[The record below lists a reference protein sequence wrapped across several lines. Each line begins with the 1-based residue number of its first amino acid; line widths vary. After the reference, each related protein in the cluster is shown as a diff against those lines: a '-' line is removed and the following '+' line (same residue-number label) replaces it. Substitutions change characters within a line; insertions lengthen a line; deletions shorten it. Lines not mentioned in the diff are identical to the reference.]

1 MKKNLAIYFAF
12 LSLAFSFVSCS
23 FSDTE
28 EEVLS
33 PYAMLKSF
41 GLDNI
46 RSAYPEFTSTGKDT
60 LVYKTV
66 SMESFAFTIDHGA
79 GEVYNNDSL
88 PYCTDIRK
96 VVVNYTSDGVA
107 SIYVDSLETYE
118 YLSNVDSID
127 FTSPRKVRVYSGDAE
142 YYKDYTVRVNVHQ
155 VNPELMVWNK
165 YPAVDAIVP
174 ERVIEANG
182 VMYLF
187 GKNSEGVATVA
198 STDVE
203 GTPEWSIVLV
213 DGLPADADLANI
225 QLFRG
230 ALYAVAGGD
239 VYTSLNG
246 ADWTIA
252 ATATGAVAIVGAS
265 DEDERIWIAGDN
277 GILSSED
284 GVTFVVNETL
294 PEGFPLYGVSLSS
307 YPMAHNKGII
317 RYMLV
322 GYTTADKAGEPVVWS
337 RLSTESR
344 WTMYSNEGSSY
355 TCPSLSGLSVVR
367 YDGFLYALGGAGTVN
382 GNSVEAFKSFYVSKD
397 NGIVWKIS
405 TGYYQCLPKEL
416 AGNNAPFAVA
426 VDSGNFIWIVNSGVD
441 GGVWK
446 GILNR
451 LGFEKR

>member
-1 MKKNLAIYFAF
+1 MKKNLAIYLALF
-12 LSLAFSFVSCS
+12 SLTLSFVSCS
-23 FSDTE
+23 FSDE
-28 EEVLS
+28 EEVVLS

-41 GLDNI
+41 SLNNI
-46 RSAYPEFTSTGKDT
+46 RSSYPAFTSTGEDT
-60 LVYKTV
+60 LVVKTV

-79 GEVYNNDSL
+79 GQVYNNDSL
-88 PYCTDIRK
+88 PYCTDVKK
-96 VVVNYTSDGVA
+96 VVVGYTSDGVA
-107 SIYVDSLETYE
+107 SIYVDSLESYE
-118 YLSNVDSID
+118 YLSTTDSID
-127 FTSPRKVRVYSGDAE
+127 FSMPRKVRIYSGDAQ
-142 YYKDYTVRVNVHQ
+142 YYKDYTVRINVHQ
-155 VNPELMVWNK
+155 VEPELMVWNK
-165 YPAVDAIVP
+165 YAVAEGVVP
-174 ERVIEANG
+174 VRAVEADG
-182 VMYLF
+182 VMHLF
-187 GKNSEGVATVA
+187 GRDGNGATVVAT
-198 STDVE
+198 TDIKDIPSWKVQAL
-203 GTPEWSIVLV
+203 S
-213 DGLPADADLANI
+213 GLPADADLATI

-265 DEDERIWIAGDN
+265 DEDERIWIAGDK

-382 GNSVEAFKSFYVSKD
+382 GNAVEAFRSFYVSRD
-397 NGIVWKIS
+397 NGITWKIS
-405 TGYYQCLPKEL
+405 TGFYQRLPQEL
-416 AGNNAPFAVA
+416 AGNDAPFAVA
-426 VDSGNFIWIVNSGVD
+426 VDSNNFIWIMNSGTE

-446 GILNR
+446 GIINR

>member
-1 MKKNLAIYFAF
+1 M
-12 LSLAFSFVSCS
+12 
-23 FSDTE
+23 
-28 EEVLS
+28 
-33 PYAMLKSF
+33 
-41 GLDNI
+41 
-46 RSAYPEFTSTGKDT
+46 
-60 LVYKTV
+60 
-66 SMESFAFTIDHGA
+66 
-79 GEVYNNDSL
+79 
-88 PYCTDIRK
+88 
-96 VVVNYTSDGVA
+96 
-107 SIYVDSLETYE
+107 
-118 YLSNVDSID
+118 
-127 FTSPRKVRVYSGDAE
+127 
-142 YYKDYTVRVNVHQ
+142 
-155 VNPELMVWNK
+155 
-165 YPAVDAIVP
+165 
-174 ERVIEANG
+174 
-182 VMYLF
+182 
-187 GKNSEGVATVA
+187 
-198 STDVE
+198 
-203 GTPEWSIVLV
+203 LV
-213 DGLPADADLANI
+213 DGLPADADLATI